1 MNAAGIFVLGVVVFA
16 VVATAC
22 ALIVYGIV
30 AERRER
36 KSLEAK
42 QDRPLEGE
50 AVVTSQQGTTR
61 AIRAS

>member
-1 MNAAGIFVLGVVVFA
+1 M
-16 VVATAC
+16 VATAC

-50 AVVTSQQGTTR
+50 AVVTSQQGTTH